1 MKVNWKIV
9 KDVLKPTS
17 NASIIGGILIAAAG
31 KYTDDKSS
39 QIAGAFLVGAGLMIK
54 GIYTYKLKQ
63 EEEK

>member
-9 KDVLKPTS
+9 KDILKPTS
-17 NASIIGGILIAAAG
+17 TASIIGGVLIAAAG

-54 GIYTYKLKQ
+54 GIYTYKLK
-63 EEEK
+63 EEK

>member
-9 KDVLKPTS
+9 KDILKPTS
-17 NASIIGGILIAAAG
+17 TASIIGGVLIAAAG

-39 QIAGAFLVGAGLMIK
+39 QIAGAFLVGAGLLIK
-54 GIYTYKLKQ
+54 GVYNYKLKQ

>member
-17 NASIIGGILIAAAG
+17 TASIIGGVLIAAAG
-31 KYTDDKSS
+31 NYTDDKSS

-54 GIYTYKLKQ
+54 GIYTYKLK
-63 EEEK
+63 EEK

>member
-17 NASIIGGILIAAAG
+17 TASIIGGVLIAAAG

-39 QIAGAFLVGAGLMIK
+39 QIAGAFLVGAGLLIK
-54 GIYTYKLKQ
+54 GIYSYKLKQ
-63 EEEK
+63 EEER

>member
-1 MKVNWKIV
+1 MKFDWKLF

-39 QIAGAFLVGAGLMIK
+39 QIAGAFLVGAGLLIK
-54 GIYTYKLKQ
+54 GVYNYKLKQ

>member
-1 MKVNWKIV
+1 MKFDWKLF

-17 NASIIGGILIAAAG
+17 TASIIGGIFIAAAG

-54 GIYTYKLKQ
+54 GIYTYKLK
-63 EEEK
+63 EEK

>member
-39 QIAGAFLVGAGLMIK
+39 QIAGAFLVGAGLLIK
-54 GIYTYKLKQ
+54 GVYTYKLK
-63 EEEK
+63 EENK

>member
-1 MKVNWKIV
+1 MKFDWKIF

-17 NASIIGGILIAAAG
+17 NASIIGGILIVAAG

-54 GIYTYKLKQ
+54 GIYTYKLK
-63 EEEK
+63 EEK

>member
-9 KDVLKPTS
+9 KDILKPTS
-17 NASIIGGILIAAAG
+17 TASIIGGVLIAAAG

-39 QIAGAFLVGAGLMIK
+39 QIAGAFLVGAGLLIK
-54 GIYTYKLKQ
+54 GVYTYKLKQ

>member
-1 MKVNWKIV
+1 MKVNWKII

-17 NASIIGGILIAAAG
+17 NVSIIGGILIAAAG

-39 QIAGAFLVGAGLMIK
+39 QIAGAFLVGVGLMIK